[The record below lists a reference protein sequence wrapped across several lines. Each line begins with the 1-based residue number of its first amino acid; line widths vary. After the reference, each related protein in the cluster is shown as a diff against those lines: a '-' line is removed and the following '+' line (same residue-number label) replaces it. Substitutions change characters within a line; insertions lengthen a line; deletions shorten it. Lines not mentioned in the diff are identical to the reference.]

1 MKLYIFLKSALTCLI
16 ATVLLSCQ
24 EKTIPEIP
32 HLSRQGKA
40 THLIVDGKPYLAL
53 AGELHNSSSSSRE
66 YMKDIWPKL
75 EASGMNTVLAV
86 VEWSLVEPIE
96 GNFDFTIVDNL
107 IEDARTH
114 NLRLVLLWFGAW
126 KNGQSHYPPA
136 WVKKNY
142 NRFYLIN
149 QRALGNVIKNR

>member
-1 MKLYIFLKSALTCLI
+1 
-16 ATVLLSCQ
+16 
-24 EKTIPEIP
+24 
-32 HLSRQGKA
+32 
-40 THLIVDGKPYLAL
+40 
-53 AGELHNSSSSSRE
+53 
-66 YMKDIWPKL
+66 MKDIWPKL

-114 NLRLVLLWFGAW
+114 QLRFVLLWFGAW
-126 KNGQSHYPPA
+126 KNGQTHYVPE
-136 WVKKNY
+136 WVKKDY